1 MQQLLGDQTAP
12 DTSFLRELF
21 LQRLPSN
28 VRMVLASARPES
40 SLQELAELADKVV
53 EVAAPSISAVGPTK
67 PTSEMEQLRA
77 EVARLQ
83 ISIDA
88 LTRNS
93 RSRTSSRSR
102 RISSP
107 SPGRQSSDLCWYHQT
122 YGDAAQKCK
131 PPCTKSLPLNDQAN
145 R

>member
-1 MQQLLGDQTAP
+1 
-12 DTSFLRELF
+12 
-21 LQRLPSN
+21 
-28 VRMVLASARPES
+28 MVLAYARPES
-40 SLQELAELADKVV
+40 TLQELAKLADKVV

-67 PTSEMEQLRA
+67 PTEQLRA

-88 LTRNS
+88 FTRNS

-102 RISSP
+102 RISNP
-107 SPGRQSSDLCWYHQT
+107 SPGRQNASDT
-122 YGDAAQKCK
+122 AQKCK
-131 PPCTKSLPLNDQAN
+131 PPVPNPC